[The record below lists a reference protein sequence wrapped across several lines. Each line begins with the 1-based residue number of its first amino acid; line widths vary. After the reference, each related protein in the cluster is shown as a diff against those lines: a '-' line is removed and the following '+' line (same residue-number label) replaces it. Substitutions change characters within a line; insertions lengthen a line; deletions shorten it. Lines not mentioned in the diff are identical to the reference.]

1 MKSFLGNVVIISLLL
16 GALPTARCAN
26 QETAKIDWAAHEI
39 TVVFFILHDCPICN
53 SYVPEMNR
61 IAAEYGSRG
70 FGFAAA
76 YSDSDFSLKE
86 AQEHAREYHFEF
98 PFVLDSDHRLSM
110 KTGTRIVPEAVA
122 FNSKGDVLYRGR
134 IDDLYADIGTRR
146 ARATETNLRDALEDI
161 AAGRNPRRALVP
173 GAGCLIEQKVP

>member
-1 MKSFLGNVVIISLLL
+1 MKRLFGNIIILSLLL
-16 GALPTARCAN
+16 AALPAGRCAN
-26 QETAKIDWAAHEI
+26 EEATKIDWAAHKI

-61 IAAEYGSRG
+61 ISRQYGKGG
-70 FGFAAA
+70 FGFVAA
-76 YSDSDFSLKE
+76 YVDPGFSQAE
-86 AQEHAREYHFEF
+86 AERHAREYGFAF
-98 PFVLDSDHRLSM
+98 PFIIDSDHQLSA
-110 KTGTRIVPEAVA
+110 KTGTTVVPEAAV
-122 FNSKGDVLYRGR
+122 FSSRRDVLYRGR